1 MQKRAINDVAVVF
14 FAISLLTASSV
25 AALHRSEQ
33 AQISRAGI
41 PCHTAHCH
49 AMNPGHWL

>member
-14 FAISLLTASSV
+14 FAISLLTALSV

-33 AQISRAGI
+33 AQISKADVS
-41 PCHTAHCH
+41 CHSQHCH